1 LGARRGH
8 VDRSRLT
15 HSGQGAANFAVM
27 HNAAFLIRT
36 LLRLNGEIIAKR
48 IIEVACDGERDTD
61 EACARA
67 LRAFGF
73 QQSPNC

>member
-1 LGARRGH
+1 
-8 VDRSRLT
+8 
-15 HSGQGAANFAVM
+15 
-27 HNAAFLIRT
+27 

-48 IIEVACDGERDTD
+48 IIEVAWDGERDPD
-61 EACARA
+61 EGYARA